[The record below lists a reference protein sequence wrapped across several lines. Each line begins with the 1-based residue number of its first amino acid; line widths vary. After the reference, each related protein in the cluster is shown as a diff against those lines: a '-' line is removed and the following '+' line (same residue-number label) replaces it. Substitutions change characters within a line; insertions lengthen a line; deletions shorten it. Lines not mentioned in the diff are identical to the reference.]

1 MTTDNR
7 EKFHQKYQAGKQ
19 ALERGQY
26 RLSIENLEAATE
38 LVALNSRRGGE
49 AQIWLV
55 TAYQAANKLD
65 QAIALAQELITH
77 PDTQTREQ
85 AQRILYIIKAPQLTR
100 PKEWMSEIPDL
111 AATDQGAPSY
121 VAGKKK
127 SNSQPAELEIEDREQ
142 SPTEAPDN
150 QFVWFALL
158 LIMVILGG
166 LTWLSSAH

>member
-26 RLSIENLEAATE
+26 RLSIENLEAAKE

-49 AQIWLV
+49 VQIWLV

-85 AQRILYIIKAPQLTR
+85 AQRILYIIKAPQLAR

-111 AATDQGAPSY
+111 ASTDQGMPSY

-127 SNSQPAELEIEDREQ
+127 SNSPPAELELEASEQ

-158 LIMVILGG
+158 LIIVILGS
-166 LTWLSSAH
+166 LAWWSSAH